1 MSPLGR
7 KKAKARRNELLDSFV
22 KKSKSDK
29 EHNIFAL
36 FITSE
41 EISTNLISEAAQYKT
56 CSSKW
61 IFVGIKSQVLANNVR
76 QEIKNSEKFQ
86 FFSRKSGK
94 NRSENGLKDH
104 PVSSVGVITR
114 SVGR

>member
-1 MSPLGR
+1 MYNKRQKLGR
-7 KKAKARRNELLDSFV
+7 NEVLDSFV

-41 EISTNLISEAAQYKT
+41 EISANLISEAAQFKT
-56 CSSKW
+56 CSSMR

>member
-1 MSPLGR
+1 MRTMYNKRQKLGR
-7 KKAKARRNELLDSFV
+7 NEVLDSFV

-41 EISTNLISEAAQYKT
+41 EISTNLISEAAQFKT
-56 CSSKW
+56 CSCKW
-61 IFVGIKSQVLANNVR
+61 IFVGIKSQVLANDVR
-76 QEIKNSEKFQ
+76 QEIKKILKSFN
-86 FFSRKSGK
+86 FSRKSGK